1 MNKKI
6 FGWGSPFETV
16 YNREGYDSEG
26 YDLFGYDREGYDRK
40 GFDREGYD
48 REGYNW
54 KELLTDNIDYKSK
67 K

>member
-6 FGWGSPFETV
+6 FGWGLHFETV